1 MELVAGL
8 LLVKCA
14 VCSYTGYITRLS
26 EKTLSVRSRCN
37 FWRVRAKNRMSHADW
52 SSWHCFVV
60 RETVPRQS
68 TAVDRTRT
76 CGLNASCCRHRQ
88 LPRECSQR
96 SAYRRYTS
104 TARCNDG
111 RYDSTWRALV
121 IQQWRDGSARLYHQ
135 SPLGI
140 ITTSLHVTVKVHHHR
155 IAARP
160 KSPLSPSSL
169 PLRHRHRGATASL
182 SSSLP
187 PPVAVAAASTPVPH
201 PMPIRTSPPHGR
213 YSLLAD
219 RA

>member
-1 MELVAGL
+1 M
-8 LLVKCA
+8 
-14 VCSYTGYITRLS
+14 
-26 EKTLSVRSRCN
+26 
-37 FWRVRAKNRMSHADW
+37 
-52 SSWHCFVV
+52 
-60 RETVPRQS
+60 PRQS

-111 RYDSTWRALV
+111 RYDFTWRALV

-160 KSPLSPSSL
+160 KSLPSAHQGTDA
-169 PLRHRHRGATASL
+169 PTHRPTDPPTNPRTAHRHQLVRVHGGQADSRARMAT
-182 SSSLP
+182 SSNLVSTLKKTQYGRIHQPVSPLP
-187 PPVAVAAASTPVPH
+187 A
-201 PMPIRTSPPHGR
+201 RTSARPRTHPPTHPPIQPTQR
-213 YSLLAD
+213 EHLL
-219 RA
+219 RSIH

>member
-1 MELVAGL
+1 MGVPIYFFAGPL
-8 LLVKCA
+8 WYMKKSRQFGAGVTFGVFEPRTECRTLIGQVGTALWCA
-14 VCSYTGYITRLS
+14 RPCRD
-26 EKTLSVRSRCN
+26 SR
-37 FWRVRAKNRMSHADW
+37 
-52 SSWHCFVV
+52 
-60 RETVPRQS
+60 PRS
-68 TAVDRTRT
+68 TAPVR
-76 CGLNASCCRHRQ
+76 GLNASCCRHRQ

>member
-1 MELVAGL
+1 MCFTPAFWVFGPNHSPLV
-8 LLVKCA
+8 
-14 VCSYTGYITRLS
+14 Y
-26 EKTLSVRSRCN
+26 EKIPGVRSRCN

-160 KSPLSPSSL
+160 KSLPSAHQGTDA
-169 PLRHRHRGATASL
+169 PAHRPTDPPTHRRTHAPHTDTNWFECMVHKLIAEPEWPPAAT
-182 SSSLP
+182 
-187 PPVAVAAASTPVPH
+187 
-201 PMPIRTSPPHGR
+201 
-213 YSLLAD
+213 
-219 RA
+219 